1 MKVKTELTYAER
13 AAKLARQAR
22 RNAVLAGERL
32 YARCR
37 RLRTLT
43 DVKSINLLRAA
54 GDKFNEASGRNQL
67 LFNLAGLEFCRKEI
81 LPLLKTGMTL
91 KQVAMCCHVANRVP
105 APITEAELPAV
116 KAELQLSLRVMGLL
130 DEAHHEGQSLIERNL
145 FCTLATKARQ
155 LVLTWDDL
163 EKESP
168 MAAWDVAELD
178 EFLATVAPVRE
189 KIAAAERLR
198 QTKTVALGV

>member
-13 AAKLARQAR
+13 ASKLARQAR

-32 YARCR
+32 YVRCR